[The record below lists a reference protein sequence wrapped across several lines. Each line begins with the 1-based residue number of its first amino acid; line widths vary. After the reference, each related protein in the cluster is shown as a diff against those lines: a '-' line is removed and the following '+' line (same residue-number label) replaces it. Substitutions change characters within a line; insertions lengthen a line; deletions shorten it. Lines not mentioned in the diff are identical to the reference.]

1 MTALNHNNIKH
12 SFTTHVVPLNVM
24 TDLLPLVDTPQVGNL
39 VLAEIESI
47 GKHTTLEN
55 RDRVLTY
62 IFPGDQ
68 IIVAF
73 GNRYATDQYE
83 GYVPAQPVTECD
95 LLSVGGVCGE
105 VASRHASMGKPTRL
119 RLLGAVGGQDGQQLN
134 LRAFGMTPS
143 AMPGNGEIILVVGA
157 SMNSGKT
164 TTVGTLARALSQA
177 GLKVAAAKVTGTAAG
192 KDGRFFASCGAKPV
206 FDFTDAGYPSTY
218 MLSLDELMTIYH
230 SLISQLRATNP
241 AYILVEIADGIFQRE
256 TRMLLDNPS
265 FRETVDHVFFAAT
278 DSLAAECGT
287 RYLYDYGLPLR
298 ALSGVT
304 TRSPLA
310 TREAEEATQLPCLSL
325 ERILDGEML
334 ELLNRP
340 QMLTIGRE
348 LPVLSAT

>member
-1 MTALNHNNIKH
+1 MATLNHNNLKH
-12 SFTTHVVPLNVM
+12 SFTTHVVPLSAM
-24 TDLLPLVDTPQVGNL
+24 TGLVPFVHTPQVGDL
-39 VLAEIESI
+39 IVAEVDSI

-55 RDRVLTY
+55 RDRVLTH
-62 IFPGDQ
+62 IFPGDH
-68 IIVAF
+68 IVIAF

-83 GYVPAQPVTECD
+83 GYVPARPLTECD

-105 VASRHASMGKPTRL
+105 VASCHASMGKPTRV
-119 RLLGAVGGQDGQQLN
+119 RVLGAVCGQDGLPLN
-134 LRAFGMTPS
+134 QRAFGMTPS
-143 AMPGNGEIILVVGA
+143 AMPGRGEVILVVGA

-218 MLSLDELMTIYH
+218 MLSLEELMNIYH
-230 SLISQLRATNP
+230 CLISQLRATNP
-241 AYILVEIADGIFQRE
+241 DYILVEIADGIFQRE
-256 TRMLLDNPS
+256 TRMMLDNPL
-265 FRETVDHVFFAAT
+265 FREMVDHVFFAAT

-304 TRSPLA
+304 TMSPLA
-310 TREAEEATQLPCLSL
+310 TREAEEATRLPCLSI
-325 ERILDGEML
+325 ERMLAGEVLGLLSQPRML
-334 ELLNRP
+334 AIGQDLPLL
-340 QMLTIGRE
+340 
-348 LPVLSAT
+348 AAA